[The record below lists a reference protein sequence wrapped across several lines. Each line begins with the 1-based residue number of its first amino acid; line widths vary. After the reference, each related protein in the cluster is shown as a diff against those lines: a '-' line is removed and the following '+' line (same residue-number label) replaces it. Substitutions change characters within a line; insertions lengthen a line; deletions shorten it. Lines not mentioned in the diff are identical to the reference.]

1 MLKSIPWF
9 SIIKS
14 SFIAVLGW
22 ACLSYLLLFI
32 SQTVPPIQG
41 FLSLFLMQPVNLLTS
56 LGVGFLIGAFALFL
70 FERFEKYLTV
80 TQLWFLVL
88 ASAIG
93 MFFYEWFP
101 IRIYRL
107 LGISFSQAMLIG
119 IILGIFISGKKHWR

>member
-14 SFIAVLGW
+14 SFIAVVGW
-22 ACLSYLLLFI
+22 ACLSFVLQSV
-32 SQTVPPIQG
+32 SQLVAPIQG
-41 FLSLFLMQPVNLLTS
+41 LLSLFQSQPLNLLTS
-56 LGVGFLIGAFALFL
+56 IGVGFLIGAFALFL

-88 ASAIG
+88 ASALG

-119 IILGIFISGKKHWR
+119 IILGIFVSGKRHWR